1 MNLQPLRIEAGWQVT
16 YNQLYEV
23 DPVIGNESY
32 FEGSSLLMLQNDL
45 RLQLIDVQWRPEQDL
60 NGRYELQVLNFVEHF
75 NPKTNSFD
83 IDPNWEEPFFTFT
96 TTSRLTLVDKLEDLM
111 KTLPVFKDPRMIHT
125 RGVLDPISESYRLRL
140 EENGISTELIN
151 DILENGKA
159 NIQNHVLDHKEMT
172 RELLQKFTEDGIN
185 KKVKNKAKQ
194 KLTSKPFQTSS

>member
-96 TTSRLTLVDKLEDLM
+96 ATSRLTLVDKLEDLM
-111 KTLPVFKDPRMIHT
+111 KTLPVFEYPRMILT

-140 EENGISTELIN
+140 EKNGISTELIN

-159 NIQNHVLDHKEMT
+159 NIQNHILDHKEMT
-172 RELLQKFTEDGIN
+172 RELLLRFSKDGIN

>member
-1 MNLQPLRIEAGWQVT
+1 MNLQPLRIEAGWHVT
-16 YNQLYEV
+16 YNQFYEV
-23 DPVIGNESY
+23 DPVIGFESY

-45 RLQLIDVQWRPEQDL
+45 RLQLIDVQWRPEKDL
-60 NGRYELQVLNFVEHF
+60 NGQFELQVLNFVEHF

-83 IDPNWEEPFFTFT
+83 IDPNWEEPFFAFT

-111 KTLPVFKDPRMIHT
+111 KTLPIFKDPRMILT
-125 RGVLDPISESYRLRL
+125 RGVLDPVSESYRLRL
-140 EENGISTELIN
+140 KENGISTELIN

-172 RELLQKFTEDGIN
+172 RDLLLRFTKDGIN

-194 KLTSKPFQTSS
+194 KLTSKSFQSSS